1 MNKNYK
7 NTVQSVIIRKI
18 ALLLPFFMA
27 AVILFPV
34 EKIDAIV
41 SWDISW
47 DSGNKRTEVKLIYQ
61 MSLWLLGKRT
71 YMTDC

>member
-27 AVILFPV
+27 GVILFPLL
-34 EKIDAIV
+34 KIDAIV
-41 SWDISW
+41 NW
-47 DSGNKRTEVKLIYQ
+47 GN
-61 MSLWLLGKRT
+61 GN
-71 YMTDC
+71 